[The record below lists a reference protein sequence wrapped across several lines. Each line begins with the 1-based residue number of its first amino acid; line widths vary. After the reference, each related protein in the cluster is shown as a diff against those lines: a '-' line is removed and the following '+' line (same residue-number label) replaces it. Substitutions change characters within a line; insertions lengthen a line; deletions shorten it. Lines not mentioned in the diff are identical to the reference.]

1 MSLRPAR
8 PEEAAAVAALV
19 ESAFSR
25 HIEAVGRRPAPMDDD
40 HAARIAAGQQY
51 VSDAPDGSGLAL
63 ASSIVLVD
71 EDDHLVVNNVA
82 VAPALQGHG
91 LGRALLEFAESEALR
106 RGFAEVRLHTNA
118 AMADNIAMYP
128 KLGYTL
134 VGRETQHGF
143 HRVLFVKRLAAA

>member
-1 MSLRPAR
+1 
-8 PEEAAAVAALV
+8 
-19 ESAFSR
+19 
-25 HIEAVGRRPAPMDDD
+25 MDDD

-51 VSDAPDGSGLAL
+51 VSDAPDGSGLGL

-91 LGRALLEFAESEALR
+91 LGRALLEFAEAEALR

-118 AMADNIAMYP
+118 AMADNIVMYP

-134 VGRETQHGF
+134 VGRETQGGF
-143 HRVLFVKRLAAA
+143 HRVLFVKRLTAA